1 MRMTSKGQVT
11 IPLELRERYG
21 LRAGVEVEVLAAED
35 GALIRPATA
44 TDRGQHAVAR
54 MRDRAD
60 GGLDADAV
68 LALTRG
74 DDQA

>member
-1 MRMTSKGQVT
+1 MTSKGRVT

-21 LRAGVEVEVLAAED
+21 LTPGAEVELTAGAG
-35 GALIRPATA
+35 GALIRPAQRPS
-44 TDRGQHAVAR
+44 RGRELLAAL
-54 MRDRAD
+54 RDQAD

-74 DDQA
+74 DRPA